1 MTAPVVSL
9 MQRDI
14 TTERDLLISVFS
26 TQDRQKPVLLSPL
39 AKKVEGKKER
49 KKEEEEEEEEDQPTY
64 IIIRNTSYKVLFS
77 NQSYCTALYKQL
89 MTKTIVT

>member
-49 KKEEEEEEEEDQPTY
+49 KKEEEEEDQPTY

>member
-49 KKEEEEEEEEDQPTY
+49 KKEEEEEDQPTY

-77 NQSYCTALYKQL
+77 NQSYCTAL
-89 MTKTIVT
+89 

>member
-49 KKEEEEEEEEDQPTY
+49 KKEEEEEDQPTY

-77 NQSYCTALYKQL
+77 NQSDCTALYKQL

>member
-26 TQDRQKPVLLSPL
+26 TQDRQKPMSYYLPSLKR
-39 AKKVEGKKER
+39 KKGRKKER
-49 KKEEEEEEEEDQPTY
+49 KK
-64 IIIRNTSYKVLFS
+64 K
-77 NQSYCTALYKQL
+77 KKK
-89 MTKTIVT
+89 KTNPHT